1 MATQKPKGDW
11 EQMVL
16 SEIGSLDPRQF
27 IRLLD
32 KEGQSSKEFREKYGG
47 PLQDA
52 KLDALLQREMER
64 RFRLL
69 TPEYGGPGKP
79 LFHLYGGTLTTHL
92 RMQSSVIENTSGYFR
107 YGSKL
112 FRAIDD
118 HISHAKDCVLI
129 ERPGHVV
136 GTSAHSG
143 VHFQDAHLYADSYV
157 DDPKDKGEIKR
168 KIAVPAKVYSLEI
181 TVDYVE
187 PGEDYDDRRSGR
199 RFFLK
204 VPIDLELNFTQDG
217 FNAWIAE
224 TKKKRD
230 AEAGRSEAL
239 GKLRELVKRFPK
251 ETKEMLR
258 E

>member
-1 MATQKPKGDW
+1 MATSKPKGDW
-11 EQMVL
+11 EQTVL

-32 KEGQSSKEFREKYGG
+32 KEGHASKEFREKYGG
-47 PLQDA
+47 PLQNDR
-52 KLDALLQREMER
+52 LDALLAREMER

-79 LFHLYGGTLTTHL
+79 LFHLFGGTFVTHL
-92 RMQSSVIENTSGYFR
+92 RMQASVEENTSSYFR

-129 ERPGHVV
+129 ERPGRVV

-143 VHFQDAHLYADSYV
+143 VHFKEAYLYCDNWV
-157 DDPKDKGEIKR
+157 DKPGGR
-168 KIAVPAKVYSLEI
+168 VAVPAKVYSLKIE
-181 TVDYVE
+181 VDYID
-187 PGEDYDDRRSGR
+187 PGDDLDYDGDRTKKY
-199 RFFLK
+199 FYIK
-204 VPIDLELNFTQDG
+204 VPIELELNFTKQG
-217 FNAWIAE
+217 FDAWVAAA
-224 TKKKRD
+224 KKERD
-230 AEAGRSEAL
+230 KDVSRNEDLA
-239 GKLRELVKRFPK
+239 KLREMVKRFPK
-251 ETKEMLR
+251 EAKEMLK